1 MLFALTGSGVLL
13 LLSALFAYNRLTTR
27 RCRCASSMRGK
38 TVVITGANSGIG
50 YETAR
55 ELALRG
61 ARVVLACRSPERA
74 RGAVARLKAETSSG
88 DVSWLP
94 LDTASRESVRAF
106 AARLLRETGGRLHVL
121 VNNAGSAA
129 PDARRLTREG
139 HEETWAANYLG
150 HFLLTRL
157 LLPALEASAPSRVV
171 NLTSVVQRLARLDWD
186 DVEGLRCSWNAS
198 RAYCNSKRAMLLFT
212 AELERRLRGTGVSV
226 FAVHPGVTNTRVARG
241 LTRVGQPWF
250 GLLAAL
256 FGVKSVREACQTS
269 VHACVCADGEAS
281 RCSGWYLSECRP
293 RWPAASSPG
302 DRRDARLLWEI
313 SERQVAA

>member
-1 MLFALTGSGVLL
+1 MLFALIASGVL

-27 RCRCASSMRGK
+27 RCRCTKSMSGK

-61 ARVVLACRSPERA
+61 ARVVLACRSAERA
-74 RGAVARLKAETSSG
+74 RDAVARLAAETSGG

-94 LDTASRESVRAF
+94 LDTASEKSVRAF
-106 AARLLRETGGRLHVL
+106 AGRLLRETGGRLHVL
-121 VNNAGSAA
+121 VNNAGMVA
-129 PDARRLTREG
+129 PAARRLTAEG
-139 HEETWAANYLG
+139 HEETWATNYLG
-150 HFLLTRL
+150 HCLLTHL

-186 DVEGLRCSWNAS
+186 DVEGLRCSWNAG

-212 AELERRLRGTGVSV
+212 AELDRRLRDAGVSA

-250 GLLAAL
+250 GLLSAL
-256 FGVKSVREACQTS
+256 FGVKSMREACQTS
-269 VHACVCADGEAS
+269 VHACVSDEA
-281 RCSGWYLSECRP
+281 RSGWYLSECRNQ
-293 RWPAASSPG
+293 WPAASSAG
-302 DRRDARLLWEI
+302 DRRDARLLWEL
-313 SERQVAA
+313 SERQLGLPAR